1 LTGRAARDASEVDRR
16 FRFERLVL
24 SISTHFINLGAEQID
39 AGIEAALRQIGEF
52 CAVDRAYVFLGA
64 SSTMSN
70 THEWCAPGVSPQRDN
85 LQDLPVE
92 VFPWW
97 VERIRRNEV
106 IHVPEVALL
115 PDEAAA
121 ERAILQEQDVVSVV
135 AVPMVLGARSF
146 GFIGFDSI
154 HTGKL
159 WQDDD
164 IALLRVTGEI
174 VLNAL
179 ERKRADEERRALEE
193 QLIRARSL
201 ENVARLAGGV
211 AHDFNNLL
219 SVMLNHAR
227 AIERELTDPRLID
240 YARVLCQSAEQAA
253 ELTRQLMIVG
263 RRELLQ
269 PEPLDLNQV
278 LGSLEHLSRRMLGEA
293 VSCEFVLA
301 SEPCSIEL
309 GKSHLKQVIVNLIMN
324 AHDALP
330 NGGHVRISTAVLL
343 EPDDEARAAG
353 VTGECVRLRVSDDG
367 VGMSHDVAERALEP
381 FFTTKGSA
389 GTGLGLSTVHG
400 IARQAGGHVSIES
413 ASGAGTTVSV
423 YFPRLA
429 TPAGVAA
436 PVAGDPSPAGG
447 NGESILLVEDS
458 EALRAWLERTLS
470 EHGYRVLA
478 AADATEALALLDA
491 SPAELDLLL
500 TDVILPRTSGREL
513 AALVCERQPAV
524 RVGYMSGYD
533 DEVLVRHGVLDPGI
547 LLLPKPFL
555 EADLLRFVRR
565 VLGSLNA
572 GSAERPA

>member
-64 SSTMSN
+64 ANTMSN
-70 THEWCAPGVSPQRDN
+70 THEWCAVGVTPQRDN

-97 VERIRRNEV
+97 VARIRRNEV

-115 PDEAAA
+115 PEEAAA

-135 AVPMVLGARSF
+135 AVPMVLGAKSF

-154 HTGKL
+154 HTGKV
-159 WQDDD
+159 WDGDD

-219 SVMLNHAR
+219 SVMLNHAH

-269 PEPLDLNQV
+269 PEILDLNQV
-278 LGSLEHLSRRMLGEA
+278 LGSLEHLLRRTLGEA
-293 VSCEFVLA
+293 VSCEITLA
-301 SEPCSIEL
+301 REPCCVEL
-309 GKSHLKQVIVNLIMN
+309 GKAHLKQVIVNLIVN
-324 AHDALP
+324 AHDALTK
-330 NGGHVRISTAVLL
+330 GGHVRITTAALT
-343 EPDDEARAAG
+343 EADEEARAAG
-353 VTGECVRLRVSDDG
+353 VTGESVRLRVSDDG
-367 VGMSHDVAERALEP
+367 VGMSRDVAQRALEP

-389 GTGLGLSTVHG
+389 GTGLGLSTVHA
-400 IARQAGGHVSIES
+400 IARQAGGHVSLTSES
-413 ASGAGTTVSV
+413 GVGTTVDV
-423 YFPRLA
+423 YFPRLSA
-429 TPAGVAA
+429 PAGVAA
-436 PVAGDPSPAGG
+436 PAEEGPVPVGD
-447 NGESILLVEDS
+447 GETILLVEDA
-458 EALRAWLERTLS
+458 EALRAWIERTLR

-478 AADATEALALLDA
+478 AADAVQALALLGVRA
-491 SPAELDLLL
+491 PDLLL

-513 AALVCERQPAV
+513 ASLVGARQPGV
-524 RVGYMSGYD
+524 RVAYMSGYD
-533 DEVLVRHGVLDPGI
+533 DEVLGRHGLLDPGI

-555 EADLLRFVRR
+555 EEDLLRFVRR
-565 VLGSLNA
+565 ALAAINA
-572 GSAERPA
+572 GSV